1 MKTYGSILLILMSLS
16 GCTASRLSLGEEP
29 VRITVIQRQIKA
41 IPGSNKTI
49 TVKLGDI
56 TGRQV
61 LTTVRGFLGET
72 IVDTISLRE
81 GDVVPLQLSGARYY
95 LKLVELRNLVIGDDF
110 AVFEV
115 SSAHPYARDSGGVID
130 E

>member
-16 GCTASRLSLGEEP
+16 GCTASRLSLAEEP

-49 TVKLGDI
+49 TVRLGDI
-56 TGRQV
+56 TQRQV
-61 LTTVRGFLGET
+61 LTSVHGFLGET
-72 IVDTISLRE
+72 IVDTVSLRE
-81 GDVVPLQLSGARYY
+81 GDVVPLQLSGNRYY
-95 LKLVELRNLVIGDDF
+95 LRLVELRNLVIGDDF

-115 SSAHPYARDSGGVID
+115 SSRLPEARDLGGVVD

>member
-1 MKTYGSILLILMSLS
+1 MKTYGSILLILMSLT

-29 VRITVIQRQIKA
+29 ARITVIQRRSKA

-49 TVKLGDI
+49 TVRLGDI
-56 TGRQV
+56 TQRQV
-61 LTTVRGFLGET
+61 LTTVRGFLGEP
-72 IVDTISLRE
+72 IVDTVSLRE

-115 SSAHPYARDSGGVID
+115 SSARPDAGSSSGLVD
-130 E
+130 K

>member
-1 MKTYGSILLILMSLS
+1 MKTYGLFLLILMSLS
-16 GCTASRLSLGEEP
+16 GCTASRLSLAEEP
-29 VRITVIQRQIKA
+29 ARLTVIQRQTKA

-56 TGRQV
+56 TGGQV
-61 LTTVRGFLGET
+61 LTSVHGFLGER
-72 IVDTISLRE
+72 IVDTVSLRE
-81 GDVVPLQLSGARYY
+81 GDVVPLQLSGDRYY
-95 LKLVELRNLVIGDDF
+95 LRLVELRNLVIGDDF

-115 SSAHPYARDSGGVID
+115 SSAQSDARGPGVVVD

>member
-1 MKTYGSILLILMSLS
+1 MKTYGSILLILLSLS
-16 GCTASRLSLGEEP
+16 GCTASRLSLAEEP

-49 TVKLGDI
+49 TVRLGDI

-61 LTTVRGFLGET
+61 LTSVHGFLGGT
-72 IVDTISLRE
+72 IVDTVSLRE

-115 SSAHPYARDSGGVID
+115 SSARPDARDSGGAVD
-130 E
+130 D